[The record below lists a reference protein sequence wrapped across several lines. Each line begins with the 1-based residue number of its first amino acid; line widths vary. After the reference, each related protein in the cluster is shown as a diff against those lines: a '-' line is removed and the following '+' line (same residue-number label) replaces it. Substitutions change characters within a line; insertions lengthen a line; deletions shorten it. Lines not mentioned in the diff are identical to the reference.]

1 MRAGALKLATALA
14 ATMLVAAC
22 GEEQYSTKY
31 PCNFTFYT
39 GYHPTSILNGITTNA
54 GTFAIVSAKK
64 VNGLHHVYVSRN
76 DGGASEDW
84 PMTTEI
90 ENKRLPYDYIGANN
104 AIIVGYSTSMEA
116 KAYDGQCPYCLANQ
130 SGLNYPLSWADNGRF
145 VSCAKCGRK
154 YNVIAE
160 GTSTDGWR
168 IDQYRITTGTGQ
180 GGAET
185 LHVGN

>member
-1 MRAGALKLATALA
+1 MMVRAIRLATVLA

-22 GEEQYSTKY
+22 GEEQYTSSY
-31 PCNFTFYT
+31 VCNFTFYT

-54 GTFAIVSAKK
+54 GAFAKVSAKK
-64 VNGLHHVYVSRN
+64 VNGVHHVYVSRN

-104 AIIVGYSTSMEA
+104 AIIVGCTTTMEA
-116 KAYDGQCPYCLANQ
+116 KAYDGQCPYCLSNQ

-145 VSCAKCGRK
+145 VSCAKCSRK
-154 YNVIAE
+154 YDLNANGI
-160 GTSTDGWR
+160 STDGQR
-168 IDQYRITTGTGQ
+168 LLQYHITTGFGQ